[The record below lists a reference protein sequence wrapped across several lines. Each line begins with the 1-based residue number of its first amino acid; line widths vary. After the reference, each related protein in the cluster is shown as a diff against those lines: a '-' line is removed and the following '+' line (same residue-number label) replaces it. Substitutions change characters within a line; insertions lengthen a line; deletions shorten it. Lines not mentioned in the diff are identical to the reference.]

1 MKIDQDTVVT
11 LAYELL
17 VYGADDTTNS
27 LEKRDR
33 QNPVEFIYGLGQLLP
48 AVEKAIL
55 GQTVGHKKSLMLFP
69 HDAYGEWLPQLEQT
83 IELSKFP
90 KNLDLKVGMK
100 FQTQG
105 PDNDV
110 ISVIVKQIKDGKV
123 LVDGNH
129 PLAGLKIQFDLEILR
144 VREATD
150 DELATGEIHKRL
162 H

>member
-1 MKIDQDTVVT
+1 MKIDQDVVVT
-11 LAYELL
+11 LTYELL
-17 VYGADDTTNS
+17 VYGTDDTTNT

-33 QNPVEFIYGLGQLLP
+33 QNPVEFIFGRGQLLL
-48 AVEKAIL
+48 AVEKAIH
-55 GQTVGHKKSLMLFP
+55 GQTAGHKKSITLFP
-69 HDAYGEWLPQLEQT
+69 HEAYGEWLPKLEQT

-90 KNLDLKVGMK
+90 KNLDVKVGMK

-129 PLAGLKIQFDLEILR
+129 PLAGLKIQFDVEVLR
-144 VREATD
+144 VREATNE
-150 DELATGEIHKRL
+150 ELATGEIHKRL